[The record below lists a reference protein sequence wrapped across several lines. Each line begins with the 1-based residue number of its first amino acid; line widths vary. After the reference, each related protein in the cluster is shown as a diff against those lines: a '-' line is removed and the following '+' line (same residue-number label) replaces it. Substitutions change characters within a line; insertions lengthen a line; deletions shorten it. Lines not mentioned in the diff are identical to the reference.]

1 VAAYLPPGWP
11 AGVHPP
17 DSEEFEQTAVTWLLD
32 VVPPD
37 YRLHGVLRRHPY
49 ALAVLARHHIAA
61 CVRGAREGYRSARTE
76 LGGKLPPGGVESVLE
91 VYRAEGSRL
100 VETARAVDLV
110 GRALRG
116 EVFMPQLGGTQD
128 ERRGPRERGAT
139 GRDAKA
145 ERDAGERDAKA
156 ERDGKSERGGKS
168 ERDARAEQQAGERD
182 AKAERDAKS
191 ERDAKAEQ
199 QASERDAKSGRDAG
213 ARDGKDERDGKG
225 NRDDRDHQAERD
237 AGRPAAKARRGA
249 KSARPG

>member
-49 ALAVLARHHIAA
+49 ALAVLARHHVAA

-116 EVFMPQLGGTQD
+116 EVFTPQLAGTQD
-128 ERRGPRERGAT
+128 ERRGAGARGNRDNRSTGAHDARDNRGA
-139 GRDAKA
+139 GARDT
-145 ERDAGERDAKA
+145 RD
-156 ERDGKSERGGKS
+156 RG
-168 ERDARAEQQAGERD
+168 
-182 AKAERDAKS
+182 
-191 ERDAKAEQ
+191 
-199 QASERDAKSGRDAG
+199 AG

-225 NRDDRDHQAERD
+225 QRDSTDEGADKAERDGKDERDATDDRDATDERADKGEPDGKDERDASDDRDGKAERD
-237 AGRPAAKARRGA
+237 AGRRDAKGRRGA
-249 KSARPG
+249 KPARPR

>member
-49 ALAVLARHHIAA
+49 ALAVLARHHVAA

-76 LGGKLPPGGVESVLE
+76 LGGKLPPGGVEAVLE

-116 EVFMPQLGGTQD
+116 EVFTPQLGGTH
-128 ERRGPRERGAT
+128 ERRG
-139 GRDAKA
+139 
-145 ERDAGERDAKA
+145 
-156 ERDGKSERGGKS
+156 
-168 ERDARAEQQAGERD
+168 AR
-182 AKAERDAKS
+182 ERDAKS
-191 ERDAKAEQ
+191 ERRAGQPDADQ
-199 QASERDAKSGRDAG
+199 QTAGQPGAGERNTGKRVAGERNADAADATEENAGQRG
-213 ARDGKDERDGKG
+213 AKG
-225 NRDDRDHQAERD
+225 
-237 AGRPAAKARRGA
+237 RRGA
-249 KSARPG
+249 KKPGPLKVRARPGEPAAGQPGDQPAGSAWPG

>member
-49 ALAVLARHHIAA
+49 ALAVLARHHVAA

-76 LGGKLPPGGVESVLE
+76 LGGRLPPGGVEAVLD

-116 EVFMPQLGGTQD
+116 EVFTPQLGRTH
-128 ERRGPRERGAT
+128 ERRGA
-139 GRDAKA
+139 
-145 ERDAGERDAKA
+145 
-156 ERDGKSERGGKS
+156 S
-168 ERDARAEQQAGERD
+168 
-182 AKAERDAKS
+182 ERDAKS
-191 ERDAKAEQ
+191 ERRAGQPDADQPTAGQRKAGK
-199 QASERDAKSGRDAG
+199 RNAG
-213 ARDGKDERDGKG
+213 EP
-225 NRDDRDHQAERD
+225 D
-237 AGRPAAKARRGA
+237 AGRADAAKENGGQRGA
-249 KSARPG
+249 KGRRSAKSRAAESSSTAG

>member
-17 DSEEFEQTAVTWLLD
+17 DSEEFEQTAATWLLD

-49 ALAVLARHHIAA
+49 ALAVLARHHVAA

-116 EVFMPQLGGTQD
+116 EVFTPQLGGTH
-128 ERRGPRERGAT
+128 ERRGARER
-139 GRDAKA
+139 DAQSERRA
-145 ERDAGERDAKA
+145 GQPDAGQRNPSQRDAGERDAA
-156 ERDGKSERGGKS
+156 EAD
-168 ERDARAEQQAGERD
+168 AGEQHAGEAHAGEQHAGEADTGEQHAGEADTGERRTGKRGAGEENAGQRG
-182 AKAERDAKS
+182 AK
-191 ERDAKAEQ
+191 
-199 QASERDAKSGRDAG
+199 G
-213 ARDGKDERDGKG
+213 
-225 NRDDRDHQAERD
+225 
-237 AGRPAAKARRGA
+237 RRGA
-249 KSARPG
+249 KSRAR

>member
-1 VAAYLPPGWP
+1 M
-11 AGVHPP
+11 
-17 DSEEFEQTAVTWLLD
+17 TWLFD

-61 CVRGAREGYRSARTE
+61 CIRGAREGYRSARTE
-76 LGGKLPPGGVESVLE
+76 LGGKLPPGGVEAVLE

-128 ERRGPRERGAT
+128 ERRGPRERSTT

-145 ERDAGERDAKA
+145 ERDASERDAKA
-156 ERDGKSERGGKS
+156 ERDGKTERDARAKQKAGERDARAEQDGKS
-168 ERDARAEQQAGERD
+168 ERDARAEQQAGE
-182 AKAERDAKS
+182 
-191 ERDAKAEQ
+191 Q
-199 QASERDAKSGRDAG
+199 DAKSGRDAG
-213 ARDGKDERDGKG
+213 ARDGKDGRGGQDDRDSRD
-225 NRDDRDHQAERD
+225 NRDDQAERD
-237 AGRPAAKARRGA
+237 AGRRAAKPRRGA
-249 KSARPG
+249 KSARPR